1 MGCAGSTPAEPIG
14 KEQVSLG
21 VANAPPQEQAGE
33 SPLKL
38 EDDGIA
44 NIPYDVVRRKG
55 ESRLRYGAPRRLP
68 SPCESHAASHTSPL
82 SRNKRAMKKSRM
94 VAMAGTCTKSL
105 KGEDRSAVLD
115 STIDGERVM
124 WGLIADG
131 HAGKE
136 GAETCALE
144 LLPWLVEHA
153 VDGSAKALHV
163 AVQAGFKSMH
173 EKVPPCLAHA
183 KTHLGACTPLQQLLF
198 GYSLRPCCTRRALSL
213 SLPHL
218 SLRRHRSARFTAVRG
233 PP

>member
-1 MGCAGSTPAEPIG
+1 LSRVRIRRHRCDMSPPQLVDR
-14 KEQVSLG
+14 KEQSPDQGTERLG
-21 VANAPPQEQAGE
+21 DCRTFAA
-33 SPLKL
+33 
-38 EDDGIA
+38 
-44 NIPYDVVRRKG
+44 R
-55 ESRLRYGAPRRLP
+55 
-68 SPCESHAASHTSPL
+68 ESHAASHTLPL
-82 SRNKRAMKKSRM
+82 SRNERAMKKSRM